1 MPSLD
6 PPRIVRNPVEKRPI
20 SGWVRMTVLF
30 AIAGFFEVATYG
42 QVTAFTPLYLP
53 HLGVELAAVA
63 FWVGAITSFSNV
75 AGLPF
80 LPFWGALADRYGR
93 KPLIIRSFV
102 AAFVALLL
110 TALAP
115 NVWFFAIARAVQSLG
130 LGNTGLILATIAE
143 HAPAGRVAFAFGIVN
158 GANPMGAFIGPL
170 VGGPIVDRF
179 GFPVLMAA
187 DAVIVLS
194 LVVMLALGY
203 RDGFVAK
210 ATGGSLL
217 RMAGDGILLIVRSP
231 RLRALFPALFLLFA
245 GWMLGFIYV
254 PLVVARLYTGP
265 DPNTTIGI
273 VLGAGGLGVFILSPL
288 IGAIADRYGKAQ
300 TLFIGSA
307 VLAAIWTAPFF
318 AREIV
323 PFTIVWTVVNGLA
336 AALFSVSFTLLSA
349 SATDAT
355 RGRVMTFAY
364 LPANIGFVVGPA
376 LGSVI
381 ASVDVFLV
389 FPAAAVLTALGLAA
403 VMYAWRQP
411 VTVR

>member
-1 MPSLD
+1 
-6 PPRIVRNPVEKRPI
+6 
-20 SGWVRMTVLF
+20 MTIIF
-30 AIAGFFEVATYG
+30 AIAGFFEVAAYG

-53 HLGVELAAVA
+53 RLGIELAAVA
-63 FWVGAITSFSNV
+63 FWIGAITSFSNF
-75 AGLPF
+75 AGVPF

-102 AAFVALLL
+102 VAFVALLF

-115 NVWFFAIARAVQSLG
+115 NVWFFAIARAIQSLG
-130 LGNTGLILATIAE
+130 LGNTGLILATLAE
-143 HAPAGRVAFAFGIVN
+143 HAPPGRIAFAFGIVN

-179 GFPVLMAA
+179 GFPWLMAA
-187 DAVIVLS
+187 DAAIMLGVVAM
-194 LVVMLALGY
+194 LVFGY
-203 RDGFVAK
+203 RDRFVAK
-210 ATGGSLL
+210 TTGGSLL

-265 DPNTTIGI
+265 DPNTTVGV

-288 IGAIADRYGKAQ
+288 IGAIADRYGKAR
-300 TLFIGSA
+300 TLFIGCA
-307 VLAAIWTAPFF
+307 VLAAIWTVPFF
-318 AREIV
+318 TREIV

-349 SATDAT
+349 SATDET

-376 LGSVI
+376 IGSVI

-389 FPAAAVLTALGLAA
+389 FPTAAVLTALGLVA
-403 VMYAWRQP
+403 VIFAWRQP
-411 VTVR
+411 VVAA

>member
-1 MPSLD
+1 
-6 PPRIVRNPVEKRPI
+6 
-20 SGWVRMTVLF
+20 MTVLF
-30 AIAGFFEVATYG
+30 AIAGFFEVASYG

-53 HLGVELAAVA
+53 RLGVELAAVA

-110 TALAP
+110 TAIAP

-143 HAPAGRVAFAFGIVN
+143 RAPAGRVAFAFGIVN

-187 DAVIVLS
+187 DAVIVLG

-210 ATGGSLL
+210 STGGSLL

-265 DPNTTIGI
+265 DPNTAVGI
-273 VLGAGGLGVFILSPL
+273 VLGAGGLGVLILSPL
-288 IGAIADRYGKAQ
+288 IGAIADRYGKAR

-318 AREIV
+318 ARDIV
-323 PFTIVWTVVNGLA
+323 PFTVTWTVVNGLA

-349 SATDAT
+349 SATDET

-364 LPANIGFVVGPA
+364 LPANIGFVIGPA

-381 ASVDVFLV
+381 ASADVFLV
-389 FPAAAVLTALGLAA
+389 FPAAALLTLAGLGA
-403 VMYAWRQP
+403 VMFAWRQP
-411 VTVR
+411 VAVS

>member
-1 MPSLD
+1 
-6 PPRIVRNPVEKRPI
+6 
-20 SGWVRMTVLF
+20 MTILF
-30 AIAGFFEVATYG
+30 AIAGFFEVASYG

-53 HLGVELAAVA
+53 HLGIELAAVA

-75 AGLPF
+75 AGVPF

-102 AAFVALLL
+102 VAFVALAF

-115 NVWFFAIARAVQSLG
+115 NVWIFAIARAIQSLG

-143 HAPAGRVAFAFGIVN
+143 HAPQGRIGFAFGIVN
-158 GANPMGAFIGPL
+158 GANPMGAFVGPL

-179 GFPVLMAA
+179 GFPALMAA
-187 DAVIVLS
+187 DAAIM
-194 LVVMLALGY
+194 LVVVAMLAFGY

-210 ATGGSLL
+210 QTGGSLL
-217 RMAGDGILLIVRSP
+217 RMAGDGIVLIVRSP

-265 DPNTTIGI
+265 DPNTTVGV
-273 VLGAGGLGVFILSPL
+273 VLGAGGLGVLVLSPL
-288 IGAIADRYGKAQ
+288 VGAIADAYGKAR
-300 TLFIGSA
+300 TLFIGCA
-307 VLAAIWTAPFF
+307 ALAAIWTVPFF
-318 AREIV
+318 TREIV
-323 PFTIVWTVVNGLA
+323 PFTIAWTLVNGLA
-336 AALFSVSFTLLSA
+336 AALFSLSFTLLSA
-349 SATDAT
+349 SATDAN

-364 LPANIGFVVGPA
+364 LPANIGFVIGPA

-389 FPAAAVLTALGLAA
+389 FPTAAVLTLLGLGA
-403 VMYAWRQP
+403 VIFAWRQP
-411 VTVR
+411 LATA

>member
-1 MPSLD
+1 M
-6 PPRIVRNPVEKRPI
+6 RPI
-20 SGWVRMTVLF
+20 SGWVRMTILF
-30 AIAGFFEVATYG
+30 AIAGFFEVAAYG

-53 HLGVELAAVA
+53 RLGIELVAVA

-80 LPFWGALADRYGR
+80 LPFWGALADRHGR

-102 AAFVALLL
+102 AAFVALSL
-110 TALAP
+110 TAIAP
-115 NVWFFAIARAVQSLG
+115 NVWIFALSRAIQSLG
-130 LGNTGLILATIAE
+130 LGNTGLILATLAE
-143 HAPAGRVAFAFGIVN
+143 HAPPGRIAFAFGIVN

-170 VGGPIVDRF
+170 VGGPIVDQF

-187 DAVIVLS
+187 DAAI
-194 LVVMLALGY
+194 MLAMVAMLAFGY
-203 RDGFVAK
+203 RDGFVGRPAS
-210 ATGGSLL
+210 GSLL

-245 GWMLGFIYV
+245 GWMLAFIYV
-254 PLVVARLYTGP
+254 PLVVARLYTGQ
-265 DPNTTIGI
+265 DPATAVGI

-288 IGAIADRYGKAQ
+288 VGAIADRYGKAR
-300 TLFIGSA
+300 TLFAGCA
-307 VLAAIWTAPFF
+307 VLAAVWSAPFF
-318 AREIV
+318 TRELI
-323 PFTIVWTVVNGLA
+323 PFTIAWTVVNGLA

-364 LPANIGFVVGPA
+364 LPANIGFVIGPGI
-376 LGSVI
+376 GSVI

-389 FPAAAVLTALGLAA
+389 FPAAAVLTVLGLAA
-403 VMYAWRQP
+403 VIFAWRQP
-411 VTVR
+411 LAAT

>member
-1 MPSLD
+1 
-6 PPRIVRNPVEKRPI
+6 
-20 SGWVRMTVLF
+20 MTILF
-30 AIAGFFEVATYG
+30 AIAGFFEVAAYG
-42 QVTAFTPLYLP
+42 QVSAFTPLYLP
-53 HLGVELAAVA
+53 RLGIELAAVA
-63 FWVGAITSFSNV
+63 FWVGAITSFSNF
-75 AGLPF
+75 AGVPF

-102 AAFVALLL
+102 VAFVALLL

-115 NVWFFAIARAVQSLG
+115 NVWLFAMARAIQSLG
-130 LGNTGLILATIAE
+130 LGNTGLILATLAE
-143 HAPAGRVAFAFGIVN
+143 HAPPGRIAFAYGIVN

-179 GFPVLMAA
+179 GFPWLMAG
-187 DAVIVLS
+187 DAAIMLG
-194 LVVMLALGY
+194 VVAMLAFGY
-203 RDGFVAK
+203 RDRFAAK
-210 ATGGSLL
+210 TTGGSLL

-254 PLVVARLYTGP
+254 PLVVARLYSGP
-265 DPNTTIGI
+265 DPNTTVGV

-288 IGAIADRYGKAQ
+288 IGAVADQYGKAR
-300 TLFIGSA
+300 TLFIGCGA
-307 VLAAIWTAPFF
+307 LAAIWIVPFF
-318 AREIV
+318 TREIV

-349 SATDAT
+349 SATDET

-376 LGSVI
+376 IGSVI

-389 FPAAAVLTALGLAA
+389 FPTAAVLTALGLVA
-403 VMYAWRQP
+403 VIFAWRQP
-411 VTVR
+411 VVAA